1 MARDESLTA
10 AADSGARER
19 RAELPR
25 AFGYQT
31 RMQAMIMRA
40 LGEPE
45 QLELA
50 SLPDPTPGRGEVAI
64 DVRAIGCNFAD
75 ILICRGKYQLK
86 PEPPFSPGSEVA
98 GHVRALGDG
107 VSQLRVGQA
116 VTAQL
121 GFGAY
126 ASVVKADVRRV
137 QALPDGVP
145 LADACALG
153 VAYQTAYLGVVDRA
167 HIVAGE
173 TLLVDAAAGGVGLA
187 TVQVGKALGARVIA
201 GASADKLALCR
212 EHGADETVDTSQEDW
227 QARVLELTA
236 GRGADVICE
245 SVGGAMFEASLKCI
259 AWGGRLVVV
268 GFSSGDIPAPRLN
281 RVMLKHI
288 ALLGLNLGSYHERAP
303 LTLTAATHALFQLYQ
318 DGKLRPLIS
327 GRYPLKNAAD
337 ALRELGARR
346 SVGKLILEP

>member
-1 MARDESLTA
+1 
-10 AADSGARER
+10 
-19 RAELPR
+19 LPH
-25 AFGYQT
+25 AFGYQA

-50 SLPDPTPGRGEVAI
+50 SLPDPTPGKGEVAI

-86 PEPPFSPGSEVA
+86 PELPFSPGSEVA
-98 GHVRALGDG
+98 GHVRALGED
-107 VSQLRVGQA
+107 VTHLRVGQA

-121 GFGAY
+121 GYGAY
-126 ASVVKADVRRV
+126 ASVVTADVRRV
-137 QALPDGVP
+137 QTLPDGVP
-145 LADACALG
+145 LDDACALG
-153 VAYQTAYLGVVDRA
+153 VAYQTAYLGLVDRA
-167 HIVAGE
+167 RIASGE

-201 GASADKLALCR
+201 GAAGDKLALCR
-212 EHGADETVDTSQEDW
+212 EHGADDAVDTSQDEW
-227 QARVLELTA
+227 QARVLQLTG

-259 AWGGRLVVV
+259 AWGGRVVVV
-268 GFSSGDIPAPRLN
+268 GFSSGDIPTPRLN

-303 LTLTAATHALFQLYQ
+303 QTLTAATQALFQLYQ
-318 DGKLRPLIS
+318 SGKLRPLIS
-327 GRYPLKNAAD
+327 GRYALRNAAD

-346 SVGKLILEP
+346 SVGKLLLEP